1 MRTGS
6 GRLKPTSTGVV
17 AKRATSLHRSAAAHV
32 GRRIVIGEWSV
43 GSALPNEAD
52 LARELSVSRASL
64 REAIKLLAGK
74 GLIRSAPRRG
84 TVVQPRDTWN
94 RLDPDVLIWQATGG
108 PTLAFV
114 RDLFELRRM
123 IEPEAAAQTA
133 IRGSEDARRAVADAY
148 AAMASASEENE
159 AITAD
164 LEFHKAILLG
174 TGNELI
180 AAFVPAM
187 EATLG
192 VSFRDAKNAG
202 VDTAQMLRRHESIA
216 NAIASADPEG
226 ARRAMRELLAS
237 AEDDAVRAVENR
249 KQAASVKV

>member
-1 MRTGS
+1 M
-6 GRLKPTSTGVV
+6 KPNSADAIG
-17 AKRATSLHRSAAAHV
+17 KRAKSLHKSAAAHV
-32 GRRIVIGEWSV
+32 GRRIVTGEWPV
-43 GSALPNEAD
+43 GTALPNEAD

-94 RLDPDVLIWQATGG
+94 RLDPDVLVWQATGG

-133 IRGSEDARRAVADAY
+133 IRGSDDARRAVANAY
-148 AAMASASEENE
+148 AAMASASEDNE

-164 LEFHKAILLG
+164 LEFHKSILLG

-192 VSFRDAKNAG
+192 VSFRDARNAD
-202 VDTAQMLRRHESIA
+202 VDAAKMLRRHE
-216 NAIASADPEG
+216 AIAKAIALADPDG
-226 ARRAMRELLAS
+226 ARHAMRDLLAS
-237 AEDDAVRAVENR
+237 AEEDAVRAVENR
-249 KQAASVKV
+249 KQAAAA